1 MGPDNFFSSDASHQ
15 RLNSD
20 LPFTFPTH
28 LMDYVLP
35 NELVDGMI
43 AAGGKKSTVSVKNL
57 LLRGFYSGS
66 ILGLAVI
73 LALTVGLKSGQ
84 PWLGSFLFPFGFASI
99 VLFGMELVTG
109 NFALLP
115 MATWAGKCSWG
126 ATIRNWSWVWLGNW
140 IGTAV
145 VALLMAISLTSGWTV
160 DPASAAD
167 GGGMWQ
173 QVAAKIIALNKAN
186 VVKKYEDL
194 QLLGFFLAFVRG
206 VIANWLVCLGVT
218 MALVSKSVP
227 GKILACWLPI
237 TAFQTMGM
245 EHIVVNQFL
254 HTAGPILGS
263 GVPFSKVIFWNFFPV
278 TLGNIVGG
286 MVFIGMLFYSTHRSP
301 VDNVLPKEHDEKLER
316 ELAAEL
322 GAR

>member
-1 MGPDNFFSSDASHQ
+1 MSVTASQ
-15 RLNSD
+15 
-20 LPFTFPTH
+20 
-28 LMDYVLP
+28 MDYVLP

-43 AAGGKKSTVSVKNL
+43 AAGGKKATVSVKNL
-57 LLRGFYSGS
+57 LLRGFYSGA

-73 LALTVGLKSGQ
+73 LALTVGIQSKM
-84 PWLGSFLFPFGFASI
+84 PFLGSVLFPFGFVSI

-115 MATWAGKCSWG
+115 MATWAGKSTWG
-126 ATIRNWSWVWLGNW
+126 ATFRNWSWVWIGNF
-140 IGTAV
+140 IGTLV
-145 VALLMAISLTSGWTV
+145 VAIIMAISLTSGGTI
-160 DPASAAD
+160 DPAAD
-167 GGGMWQ
+167 GGMWQ
-173 QVAAKIIALNKAN
+173 KVAQKIISLNILN
-186 VVKKYEDL
+186 VEKKYEAL
-194 QLLGFFLAFVRG
+194 GSLGFFLAFLRG
-206 VIANWLVCLGVT
+206 LVANWLVCLGVT
-218 MALVSKSVP
+218 LALVSKSVP
-227 GKILACWLPI
+227 GKLLACWLPI

-263 GVPFSKVIFWNFFPV
+263 GVPFTKVIFWNFLPV

-286 MVFIGMLFYSTHRSP
+286 MVFIGMLFYSTHRTK
-301 VDNVLPKEHDEKLER
+301 VENVLPTEHDDKLER

>member
-1 MGPDNFFSSDASHQ
+1 
-15 RLNSD
+15 
-20 LPFTFPTH
+20 
-28 LMDYVLP
+28 MDYVLP

-57 LLRGFYSGS
+57 LIRGFYSGA

-73 LALTVGLKSGQ
+73 LALTVGITVKA
-84 PWLGSFLFPFGFASI
+84 PFVGSLLFPFGFASL

-115 MATWAGKCSWG
+115 MATWAGKSSWG
-126 ATIRNWSWVWLGNW
+126 ATFRNWAWVWLGNW

-145 VALLMAISLTSGWTV
+145 VAVLMAISLTSGGTV

-186 VVKKYEDL
+186 VVAKYQNLET
-194 QLLGFFLAFVRG
+194 LGFFLAIVRG

-237 TAFQTMGM
+237 TAFQSMGM

-263 GVPFSKVIFWNFFPV
+263 GVPFTKVIFWNFLPV
-278 TLGNIVGG
+278 TLGNIIGGVG
-286 MVFIGMLFYSTHRSP
+286 FIGMLFYSTHRTP
-301 VDNVLPKEHDEKLER
+301 MDNVLPEVHDDKLER

>member
-1 MGPDNFFSSDASHQ
+1 MSVTASQ
-15 RLNSD
+15 
-20 LPFTFPTH
+20 
-28 LMDYVLP
+28 MDYVLP

-43 AAGGKKSTVSVKNL
+43 AAGGKKATVSIKNL
-57 LLRGFYSGS
+57 LLRGFYSGA

-73 LALTVGLKSGQ
+73 LALTVAIQSKL
-84 PWLGSFLFPFGFASI
+84 PFLGSVLFPFGFASI

-115 MATWAGKCSWG
+115 MATWAGRSTWG
-126 ATIRNWSWVWLGNW
+126 ATFRNWSWVWIGNFV
-140 IGTAV
+140 GTLV
-145 VALLMAISLTSGWTV
+145 VAVIMAISLTSGGTV
-160 DPASAAD
+160 DPASD
-167 GGGMWQ
+167 GGVWQ
-173 QVAAKIIALNKAN
+173 KVAQKIITLNIAN
-186 VVKKYEDL
+186 VEKKYEAL
-194 QLLGFFLAFVRG
+194 GSLGFGLAILRG
-206 VIANWLVCLGVT
+206 VVANWLVCLGVT

-227 GKILACWLPI
+227 GKLLACWLPI

-263 GVPFSKVIFWNFFPV
+263 GVPFWKCMFWNFLPV
-278 TLGNIVGG
+278 TIGNIIGG
-286 MVFIGMLFYSTHRSP
+286 TVFIGMLFYSTHRSTIE
-301 VDNVLPKEHDEKLER
+301 NVLPTEHDEKLER

>member
-1 MGPDNFFSSDASHQ
+1 MSASASQ
-15 RLNSD
+15 
-20 LPFTFPTH
+20 
-28 LMDYVLP
+28 MDYVLP

-43 AAGGKKSTVSVKNL
+43 AAGGKKATVSVKNL
-57 LLRGFYSGS
+57 LLRGFYSGA

-84 PWLGSFLFPFGFASI
+84 PWLGSLLFPFGFASI

-115 MATWAGKCSWG
+115 MATWAGRSSWG
-126 ATIRNWSWVWLGNW
+126 ATFRNWAWVWFGNW

-145 VALLMAISLTSGWTV
+145 VAVLMAISLTSGGTV

-173 QVAAKIIALNKAN
+173 QVAAKIIALNKTN
-186 VVKKYEDL
+186 VVTKYENL
-194 QLLGFFLAFVRG
+194 QTLGFFLAILRG
-206 VIANWLVCLGVT
+206 LIANWLVCLGVT

-237 TAFQTMGM
+237 TAFQSMGM

-263 GVPFSKVIFWNFFPV
+263 GVNFGQVILWNWLPV
-278 TLGNIVGG
+278 TIGNIIGG
-286 MVFIGMLFYSTHRSP
+286 MVFIGMLFYSTHRTK
-301 VDNVLPKEHDEKLER
+301 VENVLPTVHDDKLER

>member
-1 MGPDNFFSSDASHQ
+1 MSASASQ
-15 RLNSD
+15 
-20 LPFTFPTH
+20 
-28 LMDYVLP
+28 MDYVLP

-43 AAGGKKSTVSVKNL
+43 LAGGKKATVSIKNL
-57 LLRGFYSGS
+57 LIRGFYSGA

-73 LALTVGLKSGQ
+73 LALTVGILTKL
-84 PWLGSFLFPFGFASI
+84 PFVGSLLFPFGFASI

-115 MATWAGKCSWG
+115 MATWAGKCSWK
-126 ATIRNWSWVWLGNW
+126 ATFRNWTWVWIGNF
-140 IGTAV
+140 IGTLV
-145 VALLMAISLTSGWTV
+145 VAIIMGISLTSGSM
-160 DPASAAD
+160 DAAAENVGPPIWD
-167 GGGMWQ
+167 L
-173 QVAAKIIALNKAN
+173 VAQKLVALNQIN
-186 VVKKYEDL
+186 VVKKYEAL
-194 QLLGFFLAFVRG
+194 GSMGFFLAFLRG
-206 VIANWLVCLGVT
+206 VVANWLVCLGVT

-227 GKILACWLPI
+227 GKLLACWLPI

-263 GVPFSKVIFWNFFPV
+263 GVPFYKVIFWNFLPV

-286 MVFIGMLFYSTHRSP
+286 MVFIGMLFYSTHRTKIS
-301 VDNVLPKEHDEKLER
+301 DVLPTEHDEKLER

>member
-1 MGPDNFFSSDASHQ
+1 MSATASQ
-15 RLNSD
+15 
-20 LPFTFPTH
+20 
-28 LMDYVLP
+28 MDYVLP

-57 LLRGFYSGS
+57 LLRGFYSGA

-73 LALTVGLKSGQ
+73 LALTVAKQSGL
-84 PWLGSFLFPFGFASI
+84 PFLGSVLFPFGFASI

-115 MATWAGKCSWG
+115 MATWAGKSSWG
-126 ATIRNWSWVWLGNW
+126 ATFRNWGWVWLGNW

-145 VALLMAISLTSGWTV
+145 VAVIMYLSLTSGGTV
-160 DPASAAD
+160 EPSAD
-167 GGGMWQ
+167 GGVWQ
-173 QVAAKIIALNKAN
+173 KVAATIIKLNVAN
-186 VVKKYEDL
+186 VEKKYEAL
-194 QLLGFFLAFVRG
+194 GSLGFFLAFLRG
-206 VIANWLVCLGVT
+206 VVANWLVCLGVT

-227 GKILACWLPI
+227 GKIMACWLPI
-237 TAFQTMGM
+237 TAFQSMGM

-263 GVPFSKVIFWNFFPV
+263 GVPYTKVIFWNFLPV

-286 MVFIGMLFYSTHRSP
+286 MVFIGMLFYSTHRTTM
-301 VDNVLPKEHDEKLER
+301 DNVLPKEHDEKLER

>member
-1 MGPDNFFSSDASHQ
+1 MSASASQ
-15 RLNSD
+15 
-20 LPFTFPTH
+20 
-28 LMDYVLP
+28 MDYVLP

-43 AAGGKKSTVSVKNL
+43 AAGGKKATVSVKNL
-57 LLRGFYSGS
+57 LLRGFYSGA

-73 LALTVGLKSGQ
+73 LALTVAIQSKL
-84 PWLGSFLFPFGFASI
+84 PFLGSVLFPFGFASI

-115 MATWAGKCSWG
+115 MATWAGKSTWS
-126 ATIRNWSWVWLGNW
+126 ATFRNWSWVWIGNF
-140 IGTAV
+140 IGTLLVAV
-145 VALLMAISLTSGWTV
+145 IMAISLTSGGTV
-160 DPASAAD
+160 DPSAD
-167 GGGMWQ
+167 GGVWQ
-173 QVAAKIIALNKAN
+173 KVAQKIISLNIAN
-186 VVKKYEDL
+186 VEKKYEAL
-194 QLLGFFLAFVRG
+194 GSLGFFLAILRG
-206 VIANWLVCLGVT
+206 MVANWLVCLGVT

-227 GKILACWLPI
+227 GKLLACWLPI

-263 GVPFSKVIFWNFFPV
+263 GVPFYKVIFWNFLPV
-278 TLGNIVGG
+278 TIGNIIGG
-286 MVFIGMLFYSTHRSP
+286 MVFIGMLFYSTHRTKIE
-301 VDNVLPKEHDEKLER
+301 NVLPQEHDEKLER

>member
-1 MGPDNFFSSDASHQ
+1 MSATASQ
-15 RLNSD
+15 
-20 LPFTFPTH
+20 
-28 LMDYVLP
+28 MDYVLP

-57 LLRGFYSGS
+57 LLRGFYSGA

-73 LALTVGLKSGQ
+73 LALTVAKQSGL
-84 PWLGSFLFPFGFASI
+84 PFLGSVLFPFGFASI

-115 MATWAGKCSWG
+115 MATWAGKSSWG
-126 ATIRNWSWVWLGNW
+126 ATFRNWAWVWLGNW

-145 VALLMAISLTSGWTV
+145 VAVIMYLSLTSGGTV
-160 DPASAAD
+160 EPSAD
-167 GGGMWQ
+167 GGVWQ
-173 QVAAKIIALNKAN
+173 KVAATIIKLNVAN
-186 VVKKYEDL
+186 VEKKYEAL
-194 QLLGFFLAFVRG
+194 GSLGFFLAFLRG
-206 VIANWLVCLGVT
+206 VVANWLVCLGVT

-263 GVPFSKVIFWNFFPV
+263 GVPFSKVIFWNFLPV

>member
-1 MGPDNFFSSDASHQ
+1 
-15 RLNSD
+15 
-20 LPFTFPTH
+20 
-28 LMDYVLP
+28 MDYVLP

-57 LLRGFYSGS
+57 LLRGFYSGA

-73 LALTVGLKSGQ
+73 LALTVGIQSKL
-84 PWLGSFLFPFGFASI
+84 PFLGSVLFPFGFASI

-115 MATWAGKCSWG
+115 MATWAGKSSWG
-126 ATIRNWSWVWLGNW
+126 ATFRNWSWVWLGNF
-140 IGTAV
+140 IGTLV
-145 VALLMAISLTSGWTV
+145 VAVIMYLSLTSGGTV
-160 DPASAAD
+160 DPSAD
-167 GGGMWQ
+167 GGVWQ
-173 QVAAKIIALNKAN
+173 KVAAKIISLNIAN
-186 VVKKYEDL
+186 VEKKYEAL
-194 QLLGFFLAFVRG
+194 GSLGFFLAFLRG
-206 VIANWLVCLGVT
+206 LVANWLVCLGVT

-227 GKILACWLPI
+227 GKLLACWLPI

-263 GVPFSKVIFWNFFPV
+263 GVPFTKVIFWNFLPV

-286 MVFIGMLFYSTHRSP
+286 MVFIGMLFYSTHRTK
-301 VDNVLPKEHDEKLER
+301 VDNVLPREHDEKLER

>member
-1 MGPDNFFSSDASHQ
+1 MSASASQ
-15 RLNSD
+15 
-20 LPFTFPTH
+20 
-28 LMDYVLP
+28 MDYVLP

-43 AAGGKKSTVSVKNL
+43 LAGGKKATVSIKNL
-57 LLRGFYSGS
+57 LIRGFYSGA

-73 LALTVGLKSGQ
+73 LALTVGILTKL
-84 PWLGSFLFPFGFASI
+84 PFVGSLLFPFGFASI

-115 MATWAGKCSWG
+115 MATWAGKCSWK
-126 ATIRNWSWVWLGNW
+126 ATFRNWTWVWIGNF
-140 IGTAV
+140 IGTLV
-145 VALLMAISLTSGWTV
+145 VAIIMAISLTSGSM
-160 DPASAAD
+160 DASAENVGPPIWD
-167 GGGMWQ
+167 L
-173 QVAAKIIALNKAN
+173 VAQKIVALNQIN
-186 VVKKYEDL
+186 VVKKYEAL
-194 QLLGFFLAFVRG
+194 GSMGFFLAFLRG
-206 VIANWLVCLGVT
+206 VVANWLVCLGVT

-227 GKILACWLPI
+227 GKLLACWLPI

-263 GVPFSKVIFWNFFPV
+263 GVPFYKVIFWNFLPV

-286 MVFIGMLFYSTHRSP
+286 MVFIGMLFYSTHRTKIS
-301 VDNVLPKEHDEKLER
+301 DVLPVEHDEKLER

>member
-1 MGPDNFFSSDASHQ
+1 MSATASQ
-15 RLNSD
+15 
-20 LPFTFPTH
+20 
-28 LMDYVLP
+28 MDYVLP

-43 AAGGKKSTVSVKNL
+43 AAGGKKATVSVKNL
-57 LLRGFYSGS
+57 LLRGFYSGA

-73 LALTVGLKSGQ
+73 LALTVAIQSKL
-84 PWLGSFLFPFGFASI
+84 PFLGSVLFPFGFASI

-115 MATWAGKCSWG
+115 MATWAGKSTWG
-126 ATIRNWSWVWLGNW
+126 ATFRNWSWVWIGNF
-140 IGTAV
+140 IGTLLVAV
-145 VALLMAISLTSGWTV
+145 IMAISLTSGGTV
-160 DPASAAD
+160 DPSAD
-167 GGGMWQ
+167 GGVWQ
-173 QVAAKIIALNKAN
+173 KVAQKIISLNIAN
-186 VVKKYEDL
+186 VEKKYEAL
-194 QLLGFFLAFVRG
+194 GSLGFSLAILRG
-206 VIANWLVCLGVT
+206 MVANWLVCLGVT

-227 GKILACWLPI
+227 GKLLACWLPI

-263 GVPFSKVIFWNFFPV
+263 GVPFYKVIVWNFLPV
-278 TLGNIVGG
+278 TIGNIIGG
-286 MVFIGMLFYSTHRSP
+286 MVFIGMLFYSTHRSK
-301 VDNVLPKEHDEKLER
+301 VENVLPREHDEKLER

>member
-1 MGPDNFFSSDASHQ
+1 MSATASQ
-15 RLNSD
+15 
-20 LPFTFPTH
+20 
-28 LMDYVLP
+28 MDYVLP

-43 AAGGKKSTVSVKNL
+43 LAGGKKATVSIKNL
-57 LLRGFYSGS
+57 LIRGFYSGA

-73 LALTVGLKSGQ
+73 LALTVGILTKL
-84 PWLGSFLFPFGFASI
+84 PFVGSLLFPFGFASI

-115 MATWAGKCSWG
+115 MATWAGKCSWS
-126 ATIRNWSWVWLGNW
+126 ATFRNWTWVWIGNF
-140 IGTAV
+140 IGTLV
-145 VALLMAISLTSGWTV
+145 VAIIMAISLTSGSM
-160 DPASAAD
+160 DAAAENVGPPIWD
-167 GGGMWQ
+167 L
-173 QVAAKIIALNKAN
+173 VAQKIVALNQIN
-186 VVKKYEDL
+186 VVKKYEAL
-194 QLLGFFLAFVRG
+194 GSMGFFLAFLRG
-206 VIANWLVCLGVT
+206 VVANWLVCLGVT

-227 GKILACWLPI
+227 GKLLACWLPI

-263 GVPFSKVIFWNFFPV
+263 GVPFYKVIFWNFFPV

-286 MVFIGMLFYSTHRSP
+286 MVFIGMLFYSTHRTKIS
-301 VDNVLPKEHDEKLER
+301 DVLPVEHDEKLER

>member
-1 MGPDNFFSSDASHQ
+1 
-15 RLNSD
+15 
-20 LPFTFPTH
+20 
-28 LMDYVLP
+28 MDYVLP

-57 LLRGFYSGS
+57 LIRGFYSGA

-73 LALTVGLKSGQ
+73 LALTVGITVKA
-84 PWLGSFLFPFGFASI
+84 PFVGSLLFPFGFASI

-115 MATWAGKCSWG
+115 MATWAGRSSWG
-126 ATIRNWSWVWLGNW
+126 ATFRNWAWVWLGNW

-145 VALLMAISLTSGWTV
+145 VAVLMAISLTSGGTV

-186 VVKKYEDL
+186 VVAKYQNLET
-194 QLLGFFLAFVRG
+194 LGFFLAIVRG

-237 TAFQTMGM
+237 TAFQSMGM

-263 GVPFSKVIFWNFFPV
+263 GVNFGQVIFWNWLPV
-278 TLGNIVGG
+278 TIGNIIGG
-286 MVFIGMLFYSTHRSP
+286 MVFIGMLFYSTHRTP
-301 VDNVLPKEHDEKLER
+301 MDNVLPEVHDDKLER

>member
-1 MGPDNFFSSDASHQ
+1 MSVTASQ
-15 RLNSD
+15 
-20 LPFTFPTH
+20 
-28 LMDYVLP
+28 MDYVLP

-43 AAGGKKSTVSVKNL
+43 AAGGKKATVSVKNL
-57 LLRGFYSGS
+57 LLRGFYSGA

-73 LALTVGLKSGQ
+73 LALTVGIQSKM
-84 PWLGSFLFPFGFASI
+84 PFLGSVLFPFGFVSI

-115 MATWAGKCSWG
+115 MATWAGKSTWG
-126 ATIRNWSWVWLGNW
+126 ATFRNWGWVWLGNF
-140 IGTAV
+140 IGTLV
-145 VALLMAISLTSGWTV
+145 VAIIMAISLTSGGTV
-160 DPASAAD
+160 DPAAD
-167 GGGMWQ
+167 GGMWQ
-173 QVAAKIIALNKAN
+173 KVAQKIISLNILN
-186 VVKKYEDL
+186 VEKKYEAL
-194 QLLGFFLAFVRG
+194 GSLGFFLAFLRG
-206 VIANWLVCLGVT
+206 LVANWLVCLGVT
-218 MALVSKSVP
+218 LALVSKSVP
-227 GKILACWLPI
+227 GKLLACWLPI

-263 GVPFSKVIFWNFFPV
+263 GVPFTKVIFWNFLPV

-286 MVFIGMLFYSTHRSP
+286 MVFIGMLFYSTHRTKL
-301 VDNVLPKEHDEKLER
+301 DNVLPREKDEKLER

>member
-1 MGPDNFFSSDASHQ
+1 MSATASQ
-15 RLNSD
+15 
-20 LPFTFPTH
+20 
-28 LMDYVLP
+28 MDYVLP

-43 AAGGKKSTVSVKNL
+43 LAGGKKATVSIKNL
-57 LLRGFYSGS
+57 LIRGFYSGA

-73 LALTVGLKSGQ
+73 LALTVGILTKL
-84 PWLGSFLFPFGFASI
+84 PFVGSLLFPFGFASI

-115 MATWAGKCSWG
+115 MATWAGKCSWK
-126 ATIRNWSWVWLGNW
+126 ATFRNWTWVWIGNF
-140 IGTAV
+140 IGALV
-145 VALLMAISLTSGWTV
+145 VAIIMAISLTSGSM
-160 DPASAAD
+160 DAAAENV
-167 GGGMWQ
+167 GPPIWNL
-173 QVAAKIIALNKAN
+173 VAQKIVALNQIN
-186 VVKKYEDL
+186 VVKKYEAL
-194 QLLGFFLAFVRG
+194 GSMGFFLAFLRG
-206 VIANWLVCLGVT
+206 VVANWLVCLGVT

-227 GKILACWLPI
+227 GKLLACWLPI

-263 GVPFSKVIFWNFFPV
+263 GVPFYKVIFWNFLPV

-286 MVFIGMLFYSTHRSP
+286 MVFIGMLFYSTHRTKIS
-301 VDNVLPKEHDEKLER
+301 DVLPTEHDEKLER

>member
-1 MGPDNFFSSDASHQ
+1 
-15 RLNSD
+15 
-20 LPFTFPTH
+20 
-28 LMDYVLP
+28 MDYVLP

-43 AAGGKKSTVSVKNL
+43 AAGGKKATVSVKNL
-57 LLRGFYSGS
+57 LLRGFYSGA

-73 LALTVGLKSGQ
+73 LALTVAIQSKL
-84 PWLGSFLFPFGFASI
+84 PFLGSVLFPFGFASI

-115 MATWAGKCSWG
+115 MATWAGKSSWS
-126 ATIRNWSWVWLGNW
+126 ATFRNWSWVWIGNF
-140 IGTAV
+140 IGTLLVAV
-145 VALLMAISLTSGWTV
+145 IMAISLTSGGTV
-160 DPASAAD
+160 DPSAD
-167 GGGMWQ
+167 GGVWQ
-173 QVAAKIIALNKAN
+173 KVAQKIISLNIAN
-186 VVKKYEDL
+186 VEKKYEAL
-194 QLLGFFLAFVRG
+194 GSLGFFLAILRG
-206 VIANWLVCLGVT
+206 MVANWLVCLGVT

-227 GKILACWLPI
+227 GKLLACWLPI

-263 GVPFSKVIFWNFFPV
+263 GVPFYKVIFWNFLPV
-278 TLGNIVGG
+278 TIGNIIGG
-286 MVFIGMLFYSTHRSP
+286 MVFIGMLFYSTHRTKIE
-301 VDNVLPKEHDEKLER
+301 NVLPQEHDEKLER

>member
-1 MGPDNFFSSDASHQ
+1 MSVTASQ
-15 RLNSD
+15 
-20 LPFTFPTH
+20 
-28 LMDYVLP
+28 MDYVLP

-43 AAGGKKSTVSVKNL
+43 AAGGKKATVSVKNL
-57 LLRGFYSGS
+57 LLRGFYSGA

-73 LALTVGLKSGQ
+73 LALTVGIQSKM
-84 PWLGSFLFPFGFASI
+84 PFLGSVLFPFGFVSI

-115 MATWAGKCSWG
+115 MATWAGKSTWG
-126 ATIRNWSWVWLGNW
+126 ATFRNWSWVWIGNF
-140 IGTAV
+140 IGTLV
-145 VALLMAISLTSGWTV
+145 VAIIMAISLTSGGTV
-160 DPASAAD
+160 DPAAD
-167 GGGMWQ
+167 GGMWQ
-173 QVAAKIIALNKAN
+173 KVAQKIISLNILN
-186 VVKKYEDL
+186 VEKKYEAL
-194 QLLGFFLAFVRG
+194 GSLGFFLAFLRG
-206 VIANWLVCLGVT
+206 LVANWLVCLGVT
-218 MALVSKSVP
+218 LALVSKSVP
-227 GKILACWLPI
+227 GKLLACWLPI

-263 GVPFSKVIFWNFFPV
+263 GVPFTKVIFWNFLPV

-286 MVFIGMLFYSTHRSP
+286 MVFIGMLFYSTHRTKL
-301 VDNVLPKEHDEKLER
+301 DNVLPREKDEKLER